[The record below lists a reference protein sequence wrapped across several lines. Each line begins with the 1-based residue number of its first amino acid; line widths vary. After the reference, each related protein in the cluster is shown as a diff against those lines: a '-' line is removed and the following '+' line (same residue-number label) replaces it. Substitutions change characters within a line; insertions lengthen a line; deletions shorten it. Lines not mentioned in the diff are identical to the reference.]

1 MTTRIFLR
9 GGGAYSTARFSSLF
23 FRKTTTTA
31 RNLRPNE
38 HLCRRCFYASGSTS
52 SPSSKDDDNS
62 NEKQKKPK
70 QLSFHPL
77 SFSGAKLCA
86 NMSMLSYWNCGQKGF
101 LDAKIDETAAE
112 SNTKN
117 LMEVEG
123 KFGFEF
129 VISNEPEMLRQKAL
143 SLCVIEE
150 KEREMRTWLDFD
162 DDGNDDDEGSS
173 GSSSSSNNNKP
184 ESRTLI
190 VSLKEPNWVLVV
202 FRGTTPNP
210 QRGFFRESKINSRAG
225 QVVWKDCPYENI
237 EAKVHAGYANAYA
250 IVRERVE
257 RDVVER
263 VKRKIRELEE
273 QKEESKTMPPRIV
286 VTGHSLGGA
295 MATLCAARLGNSEEI
310 KKLGAKVS
318 LISFGQP
325 RVGDANFKTL
335 FEKKKENAN
344 NNEDNY
350 CMDGYL
356 RIVNEQDVFARVP
369 PKSGIW
375 IPEDVLETSLSS
387 SIDAKQWTYQYEHA
401 GDCVWYRDDGRILFR
416 EEPKGVSL
424 RTVNPISIALDHSKY
439 AKLFDDEGTK
449 KNFPRAV
456 CFHPERTDP
465 KTICINCPDPKNDF
479 RRRETKSI

>member
-1 MTTRIFLR
+1 M
-9 GGGAYSTARFSSLF
+9 YSTARFSLF

-31 RNLRPNE
+31 RNLRPNH
-38 HLCRRCFYASGSTS
+38 HLCRRCVYSSSSTS
-52 SPSSKDDDNS
+52 SPSSKDDENI

-70 QLSFHPL
+70 LLSFHPL

-101 LDAKIDETAAE
+101 LDAKIDETAE

-150 KEREMRTWLDFD
+150 KEREIRTWLDFD

-210 QRGFFRESKINSRAG
+210 QREVLSGEQDKQQSRASRLEG
-225 QVVWKDCPYENI
+225 LSIRKYRGESTRR
-237 EAKVHAGYANAYA
+237 
-250 IVRERVE
+250 VRERVRDRKREGGE
-257 RDVVER
+257 RRGGES
-263 VKRKIRELEE
+263 KRKIRELEKE
-273 QKEESKTMPPRIV
+273 EEESKTMPPRIV

-310 KKLGAKVS
+310 KKLGALVS

-335 FEKKKENAN
+335 FEKKKKT
-344 NNEDNY
+344 
-350 CMDGYL
+350 
-356 RIVNEQDVFARVP
+356 RIIVRIITAWT
-369 PKSGIW
+369 GI
-375 IPEDVLETSLSS
+375 
-387 SIDAKQWTYQYEHA
+387 
-401 GDCVWYRDDGRILFR
+401 
-416 EEPKGVSL
+416 
-424 RTVNPISIALDHSKY
+424 
-439 AKLFDDEGTK
+439 
-449 KNFPRAV
+449 
-456 CFHPERTDP
+456 
-465 KTICINCPDPKNDF
+465 
-479 RRRETKSI
+479 

>member
-1 MTTRIFLR
+1 
-9 GGGAYSTARFSSLF
+9 
-23 FRKTTTTA
+23 
-31 RNLRPNE
+31 
-38 HLCRRCFYASGSTS
+38 
-52 SPSSKDDDNS
+52 
-62 NEKQKKPK
+62 
-70 QLSFHPL
+70 
-77 SFSGAKLCA
+77 
-86 NMSMLSYWNCGQKGF
+86 
-101 LDAKIDETAAE
+101 
-112 SNTKN
+112 
-117 LMEVEG
+117 
-123 KFGFEF
+123 
-129 VISNEPEMLRQKAL
+129 
-143 SLCVIEE
+143 
-150 KEREMRTWLDFD
+150 
-162 DDGNDDDEGSS
+162 
-173 GSSSSSNNNKP
+173 
-184 ESRTLI
+184 
-190 VSLKEPNWVLVV
+190 
-202 FRGTTPNP
+202 
-210 QRGFFRESKINSRAG
+210 
-225 QVVWKDCPYENI
+225 
-237 EAKVHAGYANAYA
+237 
-250 IVRERVE
+250 
-257 RDVVER
+257 
-263 VKRKIRELEE
+263 
-273 QKEESKTMPPRIV
+273 
-286 VTGHSLGGA
+286 

-401 GDCVWYRDDGRILFR
+401 GDCVWYRKDGRILFR

>member
-9 GGGAYSTARFSSLF
+9 SGGAYSTARFSSLF

-237 EAKVHAGYANAYA
+237 EAKVHAGYANAWLRLLTDRA
-250 IVRERVE
+250 LTCVCRSRV
-257 RDVVER
+257 VAP
-263 VKRKIRELEE
+263 L
-273 QKEESKTMPPRIV
+273 
-286 VTGHSLGGA
+286 
-295 MATLCAARLGNSEEI
+295 
-310 KKLGAKVS
+310 
-318 LISFGQP
+318 
-325 RVGDANFKTL
+325 
-335 FEKKKENAN
+335 
-344 NNEDNY
+344 
-350 CMDGYL
+350 
-356 RIVNEQDVFARVP
+356 
-369 PKSGIW
+369 
-375 IPEDVLETSLSS
+375 
-387 SIDAKQWTYQYEHA
+387 
-401 GDCVWYRDDGRILFR
+401 
-416 EEPKGVSL
+416 
-424 RTVNPISIALDHSKY
+424 
-439 AKLFDDEGTK
+439 
-449 KNFPRAV
+449 
-456 CFHPERTDP
+456 
-465 KTICINCPDPKNDF
+465 
-479 RRRETKSI
+479 

>member
-9 GGGAYSTARFSSLF
+9 RGGAYSTARFSSL

-52 SPSSKDDDNS
+52 SPSSKDDENI

-70 QLSFHPL
+70 LLSFHPL

-173 GSSSSSNNNKP
+173 GSSSSSSNNNKP

-263 VKRKIRELEE
+263 VKRKIRESEE
-273 QKEESKTMPPRIV
+273 EKEESKTMPPRIV